1 MNKLQLLKRIYKT
14 QIKQYIPDLL
24 IIIFFMIIVGAST
37 AAVAW
42 LLDPAIKKIF
52 IEKDKTML
60 ILIPIGIILAFFS
73 KSLSLYLTR
82 IKTIKISFKIKENIQ
97 KNLAEKILASD
108 SAFLLDN
115 HSGKFI
121 ANFNEDTRL
130 LQNVTQTV
138 ALSSLKEFI
147 TLIFL
152 VSLMFSKD
160 FFMSLLA
167 LTIIPLAALISKKLG
182 KKMGKA
188 VTNALEAN
196 EDFTKY
202 LSEILKSV
210 FLIKIFQKEKDEI
223 INLKRFIQ
231 NLIKKSMKVE
241 KTRLGTAP
249 LMDAITGVAVAIVV
263 FTGGYRSINYD
274 LEVGAFFSFLT
285 ALMLAYQPV
294 RMLAGLNVGLNEG
307 FSAASRIYKIL
318 DSKIE
323 IKDNENSKNLN
334 LTEGEIKFSNVK
346 MKYKE
351 DGEDILQG
359 INLSIPGKK
368 KIALVGPSGGGKTT
382 ILNLIPRFYDTTDGV
397 IMIDGQDIR
406 EVKIF
411 SLRKHIALV
420 SQDTILFDNTIK
432 QNLIYGNPSAS
443 EFEIEEA
450 CKKANCFDFI
460 KKFKDG
466 FDTLVGENGVKLS
479 GGQKQRISIARAI
492 LKNAPIILLD
502 EATSA
507 LDTESEKVV
516 QEAMNRLTADKT
528 TVTIAHR
535 LSTIK
540 NSDLIYVINKGEV
553 SEQGTHDSLLAQNG
567 FYKKLCDQ
575 QTLN

>member
-24 IIIFFMIIVGAST
+24 IIVFFMIIVGAST

-60 ILIPIGIILAFFS
+60 ILIPIGITLAFFS
-73 KSLSLYLTR
+73 KSLSLYITR
-82 IKTIKISFKIKENIQ
+82 INTIKVSFKIKENIQ

-318 DSKIE
+318 DSKID

-397 IMIDGQDIR
+397 IMIDGQNIR

-516 QEAMNRLTADKT
+516 QEAMNRLTTDKT

-540 NSDLIYVINKGEV
+540 NSDLIYVINKGKV

>member
-318 DSKIE
+318 DSKID
-323 IKDNENSKNLN
+323 IKDNENCKNLN

-397 IMIDGQDIR
+397 IMIDGQNIR

-516 QEAMNRLTADKT
+516 QEAMNRLTTDKT

-540 NSDLIYVINKGEV
+540 NSDLIYVINKGKV